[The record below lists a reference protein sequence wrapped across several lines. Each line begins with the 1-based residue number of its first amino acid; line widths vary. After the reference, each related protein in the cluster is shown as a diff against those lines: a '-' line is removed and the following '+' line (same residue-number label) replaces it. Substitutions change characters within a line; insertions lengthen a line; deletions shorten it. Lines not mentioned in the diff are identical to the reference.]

1 MSDHLDTE
9 NAGSVLEFSAL
20 AGTCKPLP
28 MQISEIERQL
38 YIVRREYGDI
48 CIMSLRHLGV
58 LYEAQ
63 KLLTSLSVEDGAN
76 HDQ

>member
-1 MSDHLDTE
+1 MGDNLDTE
-9 NAGSVLEFSAL
+9 CAGSVLDFSDRI
-20 AGTCKPLP
+20 GICKPLP

-38 YIVRREYGDI
+38 YVVRRELGDI

-63 KLLTSLSVEDGAN
+63 QQLARESAEYEAN